1 MTALRSDAVTA
12 PEWLRVAAATFIR
25 DARTASSYRVGF
37 LLSFGGSVFG
47 ILGLYFLSKA
57 VGPGASTPIGPY
69 GGDYFAFAVVGVAVS
84 TFMGVGLTGIG
95 SRIREGQMM
104 GTLELMLLSPNRL
117 GILLFSASL
126 WGHFQAIV
134 TLATYVLAAAILGMR
149 LDDANLP
156 MAALSLVIAA
166 VAFNALGLIAASVII
181 VIKQGNPVSLIVGT
195 ASVLLGGVL
204 YPPSVLPPVLQ
215 TIGQFLPLTQ
225 ALELMRRSLLNGE
238 GIATLWGPL
247 LMLVA
252 LTAIY
257 LPIGLWMCA
266 RAIRLARTDGSLSQ
280 Y

>member
-1 MTALRSDAVTA
+1 MTAVAGERSAV
-12 PEWLRVAAATFIR
+12 PDWMRVAAATFVR
-25 DARTASSYRVGF
+25 DARMASSYRVGF

-47 ILGLYFLSKA
+47 ILGLFFLSRA
-57 VGPGASTPIGPY
+57 VGSGPLAPIDPY
-69 GGDYFAFAVVGVAVS
+69 GGDYFAFAVIGVALS

-95 SRIREGQMM
+95 SRIREGQVM

-117 GILLFSASL
+117 GVLLFSSSL
-126 WGHFQAIV
+126 WGHFQALLTLV
-134 TLATYVLAAAILGMR
+134 TYIIAAAILGMR
-149 LDDANLP
+149 LEDANLP
-156 MAALSLVIAA
+156 MAVVSLVFAA
-166 VAFNALGLIAASVII
+166 VSFNALGLIAASVVI
-181 VIKQGNPVSLIVGT
+181 VIKQGNPVSLIIGT

-215 TIGQFLPLTQ
+215 TLGQFLPLTQ
-225 ALELMRRSLLNGE
+225 ALELLRRSLLNGE

-252 LTAIY
+252 LTALY
-257 LPIGLWMCA
+257 LPIGLWLCA